1 MTEHT
6 DFELLELA
14 TPYALNAVSDDE
26 RADIDRR
33 VVAAPSPVAAAF
45 NDEVRAV
52 RETMAVVS
60 AATTAEPPA
69 HLRTAI
75 LDATK
80 PEVRRQSR
88 WRTAAFASAAAI
100 AVGLG
105 AFGLGV
111 LTRPSPPPHRGR
123 ASSDGAGRTD
133 GLSPTG
139 RRDGHGGVLPRPQH
153 RSAGDEQCGATIP
166 GNRVSDVAAGRGQ
179 RAEVGGDD
187 GHRGGD
193 ALDDGD
199 ADRSRSLD
207 RTGIHRR
214 TRHRITTAHR
224 YHLGRAA
231 ARVSRGR
238 TPRPLTAVS
247 ARQWCPASRRTR
259 RVPLG
264 RRCRLASG
272 NHRCRRSSA

>member
-33 VVAAPSPVAAAF
+33 VAAAPSPVAAAF

-111 LTRPSPPPHRGR
+111 LTRPSPPPTWP
-123 ASSDGAGRTD
+123 SKF
-133 GLSPTG
+133 
-139 RRDGHGGVLPRPQH
+139 
-153 RSAGDEQCGATIP
+153 
-166 GNRVSDVAAGRGQ
+166 
-179 RAEVGGDD
+179 
-187 GHRGGD
+187 
-193 ALDDGD
+193 
-199 ADRSRSLD
+199 
-207 RTGIHRR
+207 
-214 TRHRITTAHR
+214 
-224 YHLGRAA
+224 
-231 ARVSRGR
+231 
-238 TPRPLTAVS
+238 
-247 ARQWCPASRRTR
+247 
-259 RVPLG
+259 
-264 RRCRLASG
+264 
-272 NHRCRRSSA
+272 